1 MAEINPL
8 IGLNLHKESGD
19 NSFMQPR
26 RNLYDND
33 QRVIDGTPMGTAIL
47 LLASAGLLV
56 ALKAAGFRFSI
67 GVGR

>member
-1 MAEINPL
+1 MRGTNPL
-8 IGLNLHKESGD
+8 VGGNY
-19 NSFMQPR
+19 PR
-26 RNLYDND
+26 PDMSYREPTPKGNMYDHD
-33 QRVIDGTPMGTAIL
+33 TRQIDGTPMGTALL